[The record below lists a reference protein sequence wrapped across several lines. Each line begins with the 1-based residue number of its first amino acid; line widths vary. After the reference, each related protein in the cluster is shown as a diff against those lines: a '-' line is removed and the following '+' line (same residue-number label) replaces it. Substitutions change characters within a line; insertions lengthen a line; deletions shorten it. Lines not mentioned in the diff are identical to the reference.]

1 MATTRISDLITIASR
16 ITGMTPAQIVGPQ
29 RHKPIARV
37 RQAVAYVAAEQ
48 GKHSLT
54 QIGRMLNRDHTTISH
69 ARNMVPEFMKR
80 DADLRLLVEQLFI
93 ESERH
98 DPYALRAQI
107 VNCTAVIHMP
117 PTRRSVPAPI
127 PRDDERQGA
136 MDKRDMATGS
146 RLLLQALLAV

>member
-1 MATTRISDLITIASR
+1 MATTRVSDLITIASR

-48 GKHSLT
+48 GRHSYPH
-54 QIGRMLNRDHTTISH
+54 IGRMMNRDHSTIIHSH
-69 ARNMVPEFMKR
+69 KMVPVFMR
-80 DADLRLLVEQLFI
+80 SDADLRLLVEQLFI

-98 DPYALRAQI
+98 DPYALPAPI

-117 PTRRSVPAPI
+117 PTRRSSPAPI
-127 PRDDERQGA
+127 PRDDEWQGE

-146 RLLLQALLAV
+146 RLLLQALLAA